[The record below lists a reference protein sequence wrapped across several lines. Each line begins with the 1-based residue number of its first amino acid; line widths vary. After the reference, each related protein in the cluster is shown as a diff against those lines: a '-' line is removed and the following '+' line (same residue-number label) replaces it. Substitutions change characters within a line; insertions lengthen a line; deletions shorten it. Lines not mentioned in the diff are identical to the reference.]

1 MPTRYGAVVAVLA
14 VAMQLAGCGQNASE
28 QSSDIGS
35 NPPPVEFQAACLR
48 LPRGA
53 VVSFTHTPTL
63 GVVLRTMSLKDHMRV
78 RWERVSDNSWIQRIE
93 GTDPL
98 TGKATKAGLMFERVQ
113 AAPTSECPNGSVLLA
128 RMVVNGNELAP
139 AVMNDSFVS
148 MLDVAAL
155 NTPTASAQ
163 TAPRPE
169 PALPQPD
176 PETGCYDGDCPVTGT
191 YIPEG
196 SGDPSVRAGN
206 RPSDQGAQRRANSL
220 SPTQKTAVERWR
232 FQNNICRGGSD
243 PVAVEGACEERE
255 AIGSELTAAGLCY
268 GHSEDR
274 GGVDFI
280 WHVCEPGS
288 DR

>member
-1 MPTRYGAVVAVLA
+1 MLMPTRYGAVVAVLA

-28 QSSDIGS
+28 QTSDIGS

-48 LPRGA
+48 LARGA

-98 TGKATKAGLMFERVQ
+98 TGKATEAGLMFERVQ

-139 AVMNDSFVS
+139 AVMNDGFVS
-148 MLDVAAL
+148 MLNVAAL
-155 NTPTASAQ
+155 NTPTANAR
-163 TAPRPE
+163 TAPQSE

-176 PETGCYDGDCPVTGT
+176 PETGCYDGDCPVTGS

-196 SGDPSVRAGN
+196 SGDPSAMGGN
-206 RPSDQGAQRRANSL
+206 HPPSQGAQRRANSL
-220 SPTQKTAVERWR
+220 SQAQKTAVDSWMAE
-232 FQNNICRGGSD
+232 NHLCRGSSN
-243 PVAVEGACEERE
+243 EGACERRQV
-255 AIGSELTAAGLCY
+255 IGSELRADGLCY